1 MPVCSLCRP
10 TSCFLQRRLCFV
22 SCPASCGARCRGRC
36 VRVTCG
42 CRCGR
47 DHTAA
52 LSPACREPRAA
63 PCCCSSSYWPTVCG
77 TALWWT
83 RDTGTG
89 ISIFPCLIVFVF
101 TLTLPVLQFNLVL
114 NFTKEQYLS
123 ISMSFLFMPLYFF
136 LPLHLSHRFSYR
148 LL

>member
-1 MPVCSLCRP
+1 M
-10 TSCFLQRRLCFV
+10 

-83 RDTGTG
+83 RDTGIG

-123 ISMSFLFMPLYFF
+123 ITLLESFLFMPLYFLF
-136 LPLHLSHRFSYR
+136 PYIYR
-148 LL
+148 TGSVTGYFKNEDLYTQNMRRVKKKM